1 MSQVRHEEGDK
12 KRGGGRRG
20 IMSGGGCK
28 SGAYLIAHAAAC
40 EAAYEA
46 VN

>member
-1 MSQVRHEEGDK
+1 M
-12 KRGGGRRG
+12 KRGIRRGGERRG

-28 SGAYLIAHAAAC
+28 SGAYWIVHAAAC